1 MGSYIMVDS
10 SGKDKK
16 DFDTKK
22 WAERNENLAKK
33 SFERW
38 KEENLNGGKV
48 KDRAVRWLFKEGYEQ
63 S

>member
-48 KDRAVRWLFKEGYEQ
+48 KDRGAK
-63 S
+63 